1 LKSANIVLKGKQQV
15 ELLCEVAPVAPP
27 DGLLVRT
34 RTSLISTGTECIC
47 YRSEMDEGSHWAGW
61 VQYPFYLGYSNVGEV
76 FELGEGT
83 DGYAI
88 GDRVFSSS
96 SHRQYAAV
104 AGRPIKIPDGVSDES
119 AAWSKLAT
127 IAQTGVRRAELRMG
141 ARVAIIGAGP
151 LGQLLTQYTRL
162 MGASEVMLIDTI
174 AERLEVGCAH
184 GATEAFAGSAADAVS
199 FVEQHTDGE
208 LADVVFDATGHYT
221 VFPLAL
227 KLVRRFGTL
236 MLIGDSPH
244 PSKQVL
250 TADVL
255 TRQISVRGSHN
266 EMLPPHAEGW
276 DAVRQMG
283 LFHTYIERGQMRV
296 EDLITSRFA
305 PQEAPGV
312 YAQLLENRAETIGV
326 VFDWSRLGNFKGDQL
341 CP

>member
-1 LKSANIVLKGKQQV
+1 MQSDNIVLIGKQQV
-15 ELLCEVAPVAPP
+15 ELLREQAPTAPVG
-27 DGLLVRT
+27 GLLVRT

-47 YRSEMDEGSHWAGW
+47 YRGEMDEGSHWAGW

-76 FELGEGT
+76 VAVGEGV
-83 DGYAI
+83 DGYQI

-96 SHRQYAAV
+96 NHRQYAAV
-104 AGRPIKIPDGVSDES
+104 SGKPAKIPDGVSDES

-141 ARVAIIGAGP
+141 ARVVIVGAGP
-151 LGQLLTQYTRL
+151 LGQLLTQYTCL
-162 MGASEVMLIDTI
+162 MGASEVMLIDMV
-174 AERLEVGCAH
+174 AGRLEVAMAH
-184 GATEAFAGSAADAVS
+184 GATQVFSGSAADAVS
-199 FVEQHTDGE
+199 FVEGHTGGE
-208 LADVVFDATGHYT
+208 LADVVFDATGHYS

-266 EMLPPHAEGW
+266 EVLPPHVEGW
-276 DAVRQMG
+276 DPIRQIE
-283 LFHTYIERGQMRV
+283 LFHTYIARGQMRV
-296 EDLITSRFA
+296 EDLVTGRFA
-305 PQEAPGV
+305 PQEAPEV

-326 VFDWSRLGNFKGDQL
+326 VFDWKRLEN
-341 CP
+341 

>member
-1 LKSANIVLKGKQQV
+1 MQLESANIVLMGKQQV
-15 ELLCEVAPVAPP
+15 ELLRERAPEAPAG
-27 DGLLVRT
+27 GLLVRT

-76 FELGEGT
+76 VALGEGT
-83 DGYAI
+83 EGYAV
-88 GDRVFSSS
+88 GDRVFSTS

-104 AGRPIKIPDGVSDES
+104 GGQPIKVPDGVSDES

-162 MGASEVMLIDTI
+162 MGAGEVMLIDTV
-174 AERLEVGCAH
+174 AGRLEVARAH
-184 GATEAFAGSAADAVS
+184 GATEVFAGSAADAVD
-199 FVEQHTDGE
+199 FVEGHTAGE
-208 LADVVFDATGHYT
+208 LADVVFDATGHYA

-266 EMLPPHAEGW
+266 EVLPPHAEGW
-276 DAVRQMG
+276 DAQRQMQ
-283 LFHTYIERGQMRV
+283 LFHTYVERGQMRV
-296 EDLITSRFA
+296 EDLVTSRFA
-305 PQEAPGV
+305 PQQAPEV
-312 YAQLLENRAETIGV
+312 YAQLLENRSETIGV
-326 VFDWSRLGNFKGDQL
+326 VFDWSRLEN
-341 CP
+341 

>member
-1 LKSANIVLKGKQQV
+1 M
-15 ELLCEVAPVAPP
+15 
-27 DGLLVRT
+27 RT
-34 RTSLISTGTECIC
+34 
-47 YRSEMDEGSHWAGW
+47 
-61 VQYPFYLGYSNVGEV
+61 
-76 FELGEGT
+76 
-83 DGYAI
+83 
-88 GDRVFSSS
+88 
-96 SHRQYAAV
+96 
-104 AGRPIKIPDGVSDES
+104 GR
-119 AAWSKLAT
+119 
-127 IAQTGVRRAELRMG
+127 
-141 ARVAIIGAGP
+141 
-151 LGQLLTQYTRL
+151 
-162 MGASEVMLIDTI
+162 
-174 AERLEVGCAH
+174 
-184 GATEAFAGSAADAVS
+184 ATEAFAGSAADAVS

-208 LADVVFDATGHYT
+208 LADVVFDATGHYA

-276 DAVRQMG
+276 DAVRQME

-326 VFDWSRLGNFKGDQL
+326 VFDWSRLGNLKGNQL
-341 CP
+341 CR